1 MQITWH
7 GLNCIRIQGKDATI
21 IIDPYK
27 DKEGI
32 KLPRWQTDIVAVS
45 SDDMDSSNGGKE
57 AFLIENPGEY
67 EIKGVFVYGLPWKK
81 EKTKGTSVLY
91 RINLEDI
98 SIGHLG
104 GIDRVVPNVALEI
117 LEGVDILCL
126 PIGDPELLS
135 AKDAVEI
142 IARIEPRIIIP
153 LSFAEKGFKKKL
165 EKADA
170 FYKELGKRPEVLNQ
184 LKIVRKDLPET
195 EQLLYQLELS

>member
-7 GLNCIRIQGKDATI
+7 GLNCIRIEGKDVTLV
-21 IIDPYK
+21 IDPFK

-45 SDDMDSSNGGKE
+45 SDDLDSSKGGKA

-67 EIKGVFVYGLPWKK
+67 EIKGAFVYGLQWKK
-81 EKTKGTSVLY
+81 EKTKGTSVLF
-91 RINLEDI
+91 RVNLEDL

-104 GIDRVVPNVALEI
+104 GIDRVVPNIALET

-126 PIGDPELLS
+126 PIGDKELLS

-153 LSFAEKGFKKKL
+153 LSMAEKGFKKKL
-165 EKADA
+165 EKPDA
-170 FYKELGKRPEVLNQ
+170 FYKELGKKPEVINK
-184 LKIVRKDLPET
+184 LKIARKDLPES